1 MDIVKRQ
8 RTRQSVREIKI
19 LRRNM
24 LVTARFMQN
33 EWRSLSLDSY
43 LRLCGQLDEINAQ
56 LDIRYKYVW
65 ETLNE
70 YNLGFL
76 RVRLELLE
84 GLIIEY
90 MALMRG
96 EGGVVMR
103 KNYRGCSNIEKLPMR
118 SRIWEILTA
127 KSCI

>member
-43 LRLCGQLDEINAQ
+43 LRLCGQLDEINVQ

-65 ETLNE
+65 GTLNE
-70 YNLGFL
+70 YNLGFFCGYDWSYWK
-76 RVRLELLE
+76 V
-84 GLIIEY
+84 
-90 MALMRG
+90 
-96 EGGVVMR
+96 
-103 KNYRGCSNIEKLPMR
+103 
-118 SRIWEILTA
+118 
-127 KSCI
+127 